1 LVGRPVDDEV
11 SFAGIA
17 GICGY
22 YFGQC
27 VRNVSEEKMPVTF
40 IEERLKKHP
49 QIPAIPAELKRDDQG
64 IVAEKQGISNGER
77 QRLV

>member
-1 LVGRPVDDEV
+1 MDRPGDDEV

-27 VRNVSEEKMPVTF
+27 VGNVSEEKMPVTF
-40 IEERLKKHP
+40 IEDRPKKHP
-49 QIPAIPAELKRDDQG
+49 QIPATPAELKRDDQG

>member
-1 LVGRPVDDEV
+1 VDCPSGDPV
-11 SFAGIA
+11 SFAGVA

-27 VRNVSEEKMPVTF
+27 VGNVSEEKMPVTF

-49 QIPAIPAELKRDDQG
+49 QIPAIPAELKRDDRG
-64 IVAEKQGISNGER
+64 IVAEQQGISNGER

>member
-1 LVGRPVDDEV
+1 VDRPSNDEL

-17 GICGY
+17 GIRGD

-27 VRNVSEEKMPVTF
+27 VRNASEEKMPVTF